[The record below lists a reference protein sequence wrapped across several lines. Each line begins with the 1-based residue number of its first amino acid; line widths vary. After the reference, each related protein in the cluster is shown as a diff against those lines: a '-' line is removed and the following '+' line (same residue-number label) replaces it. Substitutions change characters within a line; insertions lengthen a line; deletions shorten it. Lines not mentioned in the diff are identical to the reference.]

1 MSNSSLPED
10 FSITLNDNDIIKFDD
25 VNTIT
30 LTGSN
35 TSATTIGTITFD
47 TSTNM
52 YTTYGAGGSTYTI
65 GSGITSNNITI
76 DTSTFNWVL
85 PEEWKDDFPKWG
97 RVQEMCKQ
105 YPALEIALRNF
116 RTIYELVKDDYDNPA
131 PKR

>member
-1 MSNSSLPED
+1 MTTSSLPED

-25 VNTIT
+25 INTIT

-35 TSATTIGTITFD
+35 SGAATIGTITFD
-47 TSTNM
+47 ASTNA
-52 YTTYGAGGSTYTI
+52 YTTYGGGTTYTI
-65 GSGITSNNITI
+65 GSGISTSTVTL

-97 RVQEMCKQ
+97 RVQDMCKQ

-116 RTIYELVKDDYDNPA
+116 RIVYELVKDDYDNPT

>member
-1 MSNSSLPED
+1 MTTSSLPED
-10 FSITLNDNDIIKFDD
+10 FSITLNGSDIIKFDD
-25 VNTIT
+25 LNTIT

-35 TSATTIGTITFD
+35 TACSSIGTITFD
-47 TSTNM
+47 TTTNT
-52 YTTYGAGGSTYTI
+52 YTTYGAGGATYTL
-65 GSGITSNNITI
+65 GSGISTSTVTL

-97 RVQEMCKQ
+97 RVQDMCKQ